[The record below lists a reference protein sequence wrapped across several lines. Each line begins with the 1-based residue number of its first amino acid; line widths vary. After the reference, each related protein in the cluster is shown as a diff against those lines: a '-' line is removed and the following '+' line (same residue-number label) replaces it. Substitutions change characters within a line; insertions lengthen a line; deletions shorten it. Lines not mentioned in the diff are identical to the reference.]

1 LFIELSEFLRCPEPH
16 DETFCVVAPDEMVGR
31 MITRGVV
38 GCPECRR
45 EYPIEDGVVRFG
57 AVMTDPGRKPGVA
70 AEAGRGGR
78 RRAVDLPDPD
88 VVQALLGLGGPGG
101 FVVLV
106 GTAARLA
113 GALAERMGGV
123 HFVGIDPPPDVSVS
137 PALSLLVHPD
147 RIPLRAAMARG
158 VLLGAERATPSWIAE
173 GTRVLLDGLRLV
185 VAGDDVVAPGLERL
199 AAGRGLWVG
208 QKVGKREAGSG
219 KLRT

>member
-16 DETFCVVAPDEMVGR
+16 EDTFCVVAPDDMMGR
-31 MITRGVV
+31 MVTRGVV
-38 GCPECRR
+38 GCPVCRR
-45 EYPIEDGVVRFG
+45 EYRIEDGVVRFG
-57 AVMTDPGRKPGVA
+57 DAAAGSRGQGRAEEPGVA
-70 AEAGRGGR
+70 GGP
-78 RRAVDLPDPD
+78 DLPDPD

-106 GTAARLA
+106 GTAARLG

-123 HFVGIDPPPDVSVS
+123 HFVGINPPPDVRVS

-158 VLLGAERATPSWIAE
+158 VMLGAERATPSWIAE

-185 VAGDDVVAPGLERL
+185 VAGGDVVAPGLERL

-208 QKVGKREAGSG
+208 QKTGGGKGRES
-219 KLRT
+219 R